1 MRVVEFQPPE
11 YAEIPDNQPVL
22 FLAGPIQGA
31 PFWQKEIIRY
41 LQTPD
46 RTDEVVHVTNP
57 RRDGPLEGNFGEEK
71 YLEQVTW
78 EEFYLLRAAEFGG
91 IIFWFAKKDPSQ
103 PYEPGRAYAQ
113 TTRIELG
120 EALGW
125 KRYKPSINITI
136 GIEPGYSGSERYI
149 RFKARQHNLKVYS
162 HIGDTCL
169 DALRKMGLHG

>member
-1 MRVVEFQPPE
+1 MERQPPE

-31 PFWQKEIIRY
+31 PFWQKETIRY
-41 LQTPD
+41 LETLNSSK
-46 RTDEVVHVTNP
+46 EEVHVANP
-57 RRDGPLEGNFGEEK
+57 RRDGPLEGNFDEEK
-71 YLEQVTW
+71 YLQQVTW
-78 EEFYLLRAAEFGG
+78 EELHLLRAAKCGG
-91 IIFWFAKKDPSQ
+91 VVFWFAKKDPEQ
-103 PYEPGRAYAQ
+103 PYEPERAYAQ

-120 EALGW
+120 EAFGW
-125 KRYKPSINITI
+125 KRYKPSMNISI